1 MKENS
6 VYRGTCPV
14 CGRSYVGYPALSRKD
29 NETLIC
35 PECGQREAL
44 ESIGIVD
51 VAEQDLIIGLSRP
64 EV

>member
-1 MKENS
+1 MKENDIW
-6 VYRGTCPV
+6 RGTCPL
-14 CGRSYVGYPALSRKD
+14 CGRDYVGHPALSRKD
-29 NETLIC
+29 NKTLIC

-51 VAEQDLIIGLSRP
+51 VADQDLIIGLSRP